1 VVKYRFSI
9 TLPVRLPP
17 EAVRELKAS
26 AETWL
31 KQHEEECR
39 VEVEVKVRE
48 VKGQEEGA

>member
-9 TLPVRLPP
+9 ALPVRLPP
-17 EAVRELKAS
+17 EAVRELKTS
-26 AETWL
+26 VETWL

-48 VKGQEEGA
+48 VKRRKEGT